1 MNRPETLRKLDKIT
15 EMSDQ
20 EIAENA
26 AWIRDVASKAHM
38 HINVLRGD
46 RNRIKQQKNMKTD

>member
-1 MNRPETLRKLDKIT
+1 MVNRPETLKNLDLIT
-15 EMSDQ
+15 DMSDQ
-20 EIAENA
+20 EIAAKA

-46 RNRIKQQKNMKTD
+46 RNRIKQHKK

>member
-1 MNRPETLRKLDKIT
+1 MDRPETLKRLDKIT
-15 EMSDQ
+15 EMSD
-20 EIAENA
+20 EEVAKNA

-46 RNRIKQQKNMKTD
+46 RNKIKRQMK